1 MNLPLYIARKYFF
14 SRKISNVIHVI
25 SLIAVAGIFF
35 GTAALIIILSA
46 FNGFESIVGKL
57 YASFDSDIRI
67 QAVGSKYFVPDSLK
81 MIRIQKLD
89 QVKAMTDVIE
99 ENALFKY
106 RTNQNIGTIKA
117 FEPIFI
123 KSTGIDTMLVAGND
137 TLHQDSTD
145 YAILGGGIANK
156 LNIHGFDAIHPI
168 QVFFPKKGVEISSL
182 NPGNSL
188 AEKNIRIGGIFSIQ
202 QDFDNRYV
210 LAPILFARQLLD
222 EPKAVTSIEI
232 ILKDKDRVATVQA
245 DIQHILGPG
254 FLVLDRY
261 QQHPS
266 LYKVMHVEKAAVY
279 LVLSLILLIAT
290 FNLVGALLM
299 LALEKQ
305 KDMAIL
311 LSMGA
316 TGKVVQRVI
325 AFEGLLLSVSG
336 AVLGMVVGGIICWLQ
351 MKYGF
356 VKLGGDNTTFV
367 VNAYPIDLKAV
378 DFILVFATVL
388 LLGFLASWYPARMA
402 NRKINVDVLSSR
414 E

>member
-1 MNLPLYIARKYFF
+1 M
-14 SRKISNVIHVI
+14 IHVI

-57 YASFDSDIRI
+57 YASFDSDLKI
-67 QAVGSKYFVPDSLK
+67 QAISGKYFIPDSLK
-81 MIRIQKLD
+81 ILQVQRLD
-89 QVKAMTDVIE
+89 NIKAITPVIE

-106 RTNQNIGTIKA
+106 RSNQNIGTIKA
-117 FEPIFI
+117 FDPIYI
-123 KSTGIDTMLVAGND
+123 KSTGIDSMLVAGND
-137 TLHQDSTD
+137 TVHQDSTD

-156 LNIHGFDAIHPI
+156 LNIHGYDAIHPI

-202 QDFDNRYV
+202 QDFDNRFV
-210 LAPILFARQLLD
+210 LIPIQFARELLD
-222 EPKAVTSIEI
+222 EPKAVTSIEV
-232 ILKDKDRVATVQA
+232 ILKDKSQVAS
-245 DIQHILGPG
+245 IQSKIQDILGPG
-254 FLVLDRY
+254 FQVLDRY

-316 TGKVVQRVI
+316 TSVVVHRII

-336 AVLGMVVGGIICWLQ
+336 AVLGMIVGGVICWLQ
-351 MKYGF
+351 MQYGF
-356 VKLGGDNTTFV
+356 VKLGGDETTFV

-378 DFILVFATVL
+378 DFIMVFATVL
-388 LLGFLASWYPARMA
+388 VLGFLASWFPARMA
-402 NRKINVDVLSSR
+402 HKKINVDVLSSR

>member
-1 MNLPLYIARKYFF
+1 M
-14 SRKISNVIHVI
+14 IHVI

-57 YASFDSDIRI
+57 YASFDSDLKI
-67 QAVGSKYFVPDSLK
+67 QAISGKYFIPDSLK
-81 MIRIQKLD
+81 ILQVQRLD
-89 QVKAMTDVIE
+89 NIKAITPVIE

-106 RTNQNIGTIKA
+106 RSNQNIGTIKA
-117 FEPIFI
+117 FDPIYI
-123 KSTGIDTMLVAGND
+123 KSTGIDSMLVAGND

-156 LNIHGFDAIHPI
+156 LNIHGYDAIHPI

-202 QDFDNRYV
+202 QDFDNRFV
-210 LAPILFARQLLD
+210 LIPIQFARELLD
-222 EPKAVTSIEI
+222 EPKAVTSIEV
-232 ILKDKDRVATVQA
+232 ILKDKSQVAS
-245 DIQHILGPG
+245 IQSKIQDILGPG
-254 FLVLDRY
+254 FQVLDRY

-316 TGKVVQRVI
+316 TSVVVHRII

-336 AVLGMVVGGIICWLQ
+336 AVLGMIVGGVICWLQ
-351 MKYGF
+351 MQYGF
-356 VKLGGDNTTFV
+356 VKLGGDETTFV

-378 DFILVFATVL
+378 DFIMVFATVL
-388 LLGFLASWYPARMA
+388 VLGFLASWFPARMA
-402 NRKINVDVLSSR
+402 HKKINVDVLSSR